1 MIHISIRKRLTMAE
15 GTGDLAV
22 NTKID
27 AGEFMVI
34 SGKSGAGKTSLLRI
48 IAGFMK
54 PESGFIKTGEEVWLD
69 IKNKINLPVQ
79 KRNIGF
85 VFQDLALFPNMT
97 VKENLQYAA
106 GKKVDTQFLDQ
117 LLEMVGLT
125 SLADRKPAELSGG
138 QQQRVAIT
146 RALARKPKLLLLDE
160 PFAALDNEMRR
171 YLREELLTL
180 HRKFGLTTL
189 LVTHDLADIY
199 YLADKVLVIDK
210 GEVTKSGSPN
220 QVFANNAMEGKAQL
234 QGEVLNIYKSGVVYI
249 VEMLAGNTI
258 MKSVVGEEEKNSL
271 QPGMKILITSGAF
284 EPVISLL
291 S

>member
-1 MIHISIRKRLTMAE
+1 MINISIRKKLMMAE
-15 GTGDLAV
+15 GACDLV
-22 NTKID
+22 INTKIGT
-27 AGEFMVI
+27 GELTAI
-34 SGKSGAGKTSLLRI
+34 SGKSGAGKTSLLRMM
-48 IAGFMK
+48 AGFLK
-54 PESGFIKTGEEVWLD
+54 PESGFMKTEEEVWLD
-69 IKNKINLPVQ
+69 IENKIDLPVQ

-85 VFQDLALFPNMT
+85 VFQDPALFPNMT

-106 GKKVDTQFLDQ
+106 GKKGDKQFLNQ

-189 LVTHDLADIY
+189 LVTHDLSDIY

-210 GEVTKSGSPN
+210 GEIIKSGNPN
-220 QVFANNAMEGKAQL
+220 QVFANNTIDGKVQL
-234 QGEVLNIYKSGVVYI
+234 QGEVLNTYKSGVVYI
-249 VEMLAGNTI
+249 VEILTGNTI
-258 MKSVVGEEEKNSL
+258 MKLVVGEEEKNTL
-271 QPGMKILITSGAF
+271 HPGMKVLVTSGAF